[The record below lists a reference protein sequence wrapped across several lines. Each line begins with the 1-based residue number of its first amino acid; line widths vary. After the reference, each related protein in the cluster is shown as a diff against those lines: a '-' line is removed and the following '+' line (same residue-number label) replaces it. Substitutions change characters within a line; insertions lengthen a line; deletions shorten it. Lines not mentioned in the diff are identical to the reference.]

1 MRLFNFEIN
10 KVNKKSVWNNYWLDL
25 SLLFDNDVVFSK
37 ATYFDLYMKNSDI
50 RECVRK
56 IAWAVARNGIYLLDN
71 DKQTVEDNVVTEEVF
86 SLFKTPTFEKFK
98 VNFWRNYLVSGELYI
113 KPIRNPF
120 GETIRFDV
128 LDSRA
133 VTKVLQDGVITSFRV
148 TTNNGMKTQVF
159 PVEEIWYF
167 KFEDDINYSIN
178 GMWVLTSIM
187 YDVVTDL

>member
-1 MRLFNFEIN
+1 
-10 KVNKKSVWNNYWLDL
+10 
-25 SLLFDNDVVFSK
+25 
-37 ATYFDLYMKNSDI
+37 
-50 RECVRK
+50 
-56 IAWAVARNGIYLLDN
+56 LDN

-159 PVEEIWYF
+159 PVEEI
-167 KFEDDINYSIN
+167 
-178 GMWVLTSIM
+178 
-187 YDVVTDL
+187 